1 MAATSQSSNISLDKN
16 QIKARI
22 LLALIVDDE
31 QKKLDP
37 KRDVLKKTGL
47 RDRVLGKKKNKADFD
62 QALESLEQAEVIEV
76 TKKGTSFSISLK
88 GESWQSVLGA
98 EIGNLNFKDSGTVVG
113 TWMATG
119 LLKYIGLIKLAPNS
133 VTSATNPKI
142 SSYEQFKLL
151 ALETYTQL
159 NQDYNFD
166 NLVPIYRIRRAIGE
180 QVTRSQ
186 FNDWLLEMQANDIL
200 QLQGG
205 GVEDDAT
212 DKLEDSILTKVSG
225 LRCFAKR
232 IDLN

>member
-119 LLKYIGLIKLAPNS
+119 LLKYIGLIKFAPN
-133 VTSATNPKI
+133 VATSATIPKI
-142 SSYEQFKLL
+142 SSYDQFKSLT
-151 ALETYTQL
+151 LETYE
-159 NQDYNFD
+159 
-166 NLVPIYRIRRAIGE
+166 NLKQTNALYASGFVPIWHLRQQLGETITPENFNEWLMQTQTDRIFHLRTGGSEATEE
-180 QVTRSQ
+180 QKNSSIHSEIRG
-186 FNDWLLEMQANDIL
+186 LLF
-200 QLQGG
+200 
-205 GVEDDAT
+205 T
-212 DKLEDSILTKVSG
+212 LTK
-225 LRCFAKR
+225 FE
-232 IDLN
+232 